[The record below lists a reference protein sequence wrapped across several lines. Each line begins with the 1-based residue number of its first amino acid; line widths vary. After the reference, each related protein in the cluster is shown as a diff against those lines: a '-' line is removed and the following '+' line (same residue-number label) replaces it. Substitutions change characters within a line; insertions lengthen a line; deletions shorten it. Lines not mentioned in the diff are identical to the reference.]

1 MARLPEAGI
10 ERLKRDV
17 SLEELVRRRGVEL
30 TRTGANLVGL
40 CPFHDDKNTPNLV
53 VTPERNVWHCPYCQV
68 GGSVIDWV
76 MKTEVRG
83 FPVRGGAAARRGVA
97 GRACRAGRLRCRSA
111 RHRRMHPIAAPA
123 TPRRRSCSAWWTTT
137 TRR

>member
-1 MARLPEAGI
+1 MARLPEAEI
-10 ERLKRDV
+10 EGLKRDV

-53 VTPERNVWHCPYCQV
+53 VTPERNVWHCFVCQV

-76 MKTEVRG
+76 MKTE
-83 FPVRGGAAARRGVA
+83 GASFRYAVELLRAGRRW
-97 GRACRAGRLRCRSA
+97 RACRAGRLRCRSA
-111 RHRRMHPIAAPA
+111 RGIGGCSPSRRA
-123 TPRRRSCSAWWTTT
+123 TPRRRSCSHAWWTTT